1 MLSLMD
7 TATSVIISAFGLAGL
22 LITFA
27 ASTLRQLPDLVS
39 AFREFRRS
47 LRNGQ
52 CEVADDSE
60 GD

>member
-1 MLSLMD
+1 MD
-7 TATSVIISAFGLAGL
+7 TATSVIISAFGLVGL

-47 LRNGQ
+47 LRNGHRG
-52 CEVADDSE
+52 VADDSE